1 MKPIQITE
9 PKEEDKDKE
18 LKYRMSRIKHKII
31 VMSGK
36 GGVGKTSV
44 SVNLSYALA
53 QAGREVGLVDI
64 DLHGPNIAKM
74 LGVEGKG
81 LGGSSDGGIEP
92 VRVLPNLK
100 ATSISFAIPSSDHPI
115 IWRGPMKAS
124 AIRQFLEEVNWGD
137 LDFLIIDSPPGTGD
151 EPLSACQLIPN
162 VSGAVIVT
170 TPQDVAILDARK
182 SVFFARQLQIP
193 VIGIIENMSG
203 FVCPHCGKETAI
215 FKKGGGER
223 AAKDLG
229 VPFLGRIPFDPRL
242 VELADEGTPFVSGG
256 NDDAPSRAF
265 MQIYNQIEGFLSV
278 SGTKARLA
286 EKGVRD
292 APV

>member
-18 LKYRMSRIKHKII
+18 LKDRMSRIKHKII

-265 MQIYNQIEGFLSV
+265 MQICSQIEDFLSV

>member
-18 LKYRMSRIKHKII
+18 LKDRMSRIKHKII

-53 QAGREVGLVDI
+53 LTGREVGLVDI

-74 LGVEGKG
+74 LGVEGQAFT
-81 LGGSSDGGIEP
+81 GSDNGIEP

-100 ATSISFAIPSSDHPI
+100 AASISFAAANPDMPI
-115 IWRGPMKAS
+115 IWRGPLKMS
-124 AIRQFLEEVNWGD
+124 AIRQFLEEINWGE
-137 LDFLIIDSPPGTGD
+137 LDYLVVDSPPGTGD
-151 EPLSACQLIPN
+151 EPLSACQLIPE
-162 VSGAVIVT
+162 VSGAIIVT
-170 TPQDVAILDARK
+170 TPQDVSILDARK
-182 SVFFARQLQIP
+182 SVFFARQLKIP

-203 FVCPHCGKETAI
+203 FVCPHCGKETPI
-215 FKKGGGER
+215 FKKGGGEK

-229 VPFLGRIPFDPRL
+229 VPFLGRIPFEPAM
-242 VELADEGTPFVSGG
+242 VEMADKGLPFVQSRK
-256 NDDAPSRAF
+256 DAPSTAAF
-265 MQIYNQIEGFLSV
+265 QEI
-278 SGTKARLA
+278 
-286 EKGVRD
+286 VRHIVTFV
-292 APV
+292 A

>member
-1 MKPIQITE
+1 MEPIQITE
-9 PKEEDKDKE
+9 RKEEDKDKQ
-18 LKYRMSRIKHKII
+18 LKDRMSRIKHKII

-44 SVNLSYALA
+44 SVNLAYTLA
-53 QAGREVGLVDI
+53 RAGREVGLLDI

-81 LGGSSDGGIEP
+81 LGGSDEGIEP
-92 VRVLPNLK
+92 VRVMPNLK
-100 ATSISFAIPSSDHPI
+100 AASIAFAIPSSDHPI
-115 IWRGPMKAS
+115 IWRGPMKAN
-124 AIRQFLEEVNWGD
+124 AIRQLLEEVNWGD

-151 EPLSACQLIPN
+151 EPLSACQLIPE

-182 SVFFARQLQIP
+182 SVFFARQLKIP

-203 FVCPHCGKETAI
+203 FVCPHCGQETPI
-215 FKKGGGER
+215 FKKGGGEK

-229 VPFLGRIPFDPRL
+229 VPFLGRIPFEPAL
-242 VELADEGTPFVSGG
+242 VEMADKGLPFVQSKK
-256 NDDAPSRAF
+256 DAPSAAAF
-265 MQIYNQIEGFLSV
+265 QEI
-278 SGTKARLA
+278 
-286 EKGVRD
+286 VRHI
-292 APV
+292 VTSL